1 MSSGERFFKTSG
13 HLDRLNQ
20 QVIQFNELFNPP
32 QAQVGLGLRRPG
44 PNRRARPPGWGRADI

>member
-44 PNRRARPPGWGRADI
+44 PRQEGTAARLGRADI